1 MYSFNWLFNLLRMPV
16 TSVVRLVIV
25 TCIIK
30 SLNVNLLYDYNIII
44 DRFVDDNVRFELTC
58 AAAYLYKS
66 LEYLLM
72 LM

>member
-1 MYSFNWLFNLLRMPV
+1 MYSFNWLFNLLRIPV

-44 DRFVDDNVRFELTC
+44 DRFVDDNVSFELTC